1 MPYRGA
7 NYSFTIDSSF
17 RPFEM
22 QELLTPYMMYKDVYE
37 QQEQAYNELSD
48 KSDMFR
54 YLSDTLPKESKARQ
68 IYEGYANE
76 LSKQAEDLSR
86 NGLSMNNRRALMN
99 LKRRYQ
105 GEIGRLEAADTALQK
120 ERELRRQ
127 MNAKDGSML
136 YAVDNLDIDKFLD
149 GNTPNLYNISGTEL
163 HTLGAAAGRAAS
175 SRVYSAGDEGST
187 LDGYYRKWVERNGYN
202 KESMDAFRANAS
214 AIPELQQAADDIL
227 IERGVL
233 DNLKGNPQALQRA
246 RQSVLN
252 GIIDGSIYQE
262 NVKPIRDE
270 GKMSA
275 AQAAS
280 DARAREAQQLARD
293 KFDYE
298 KNTSG
303 IIINPDGTVSYDKT
317 RDAAYQR
324 MKKLAEEGDL
334 GGEYTIDPVTG
345 KPVKKGLTDAEKEE
359 KKNEEIKGNA
369 LMNLDSPT
377 LRNKYGFDVV
387 VGNDRQHYDYIAA
400 LSQHNGGKWY
410 SGKAGKDNPGH
421 NWLRGWGF
429 GSTSNVENKWGNFT
443 YKPSDGN
450 LKIVSPSEMAYLME
464 DEGVAENVNEQL
476 YASGYYN
483 NAILSALM
491 SSENLSQEDAEKLL
505 KANGYKYTNDIQLV
519 AVSSEWPNENE
530 NNYLVAVR
538 TK

>member
-22 QELLTPYMMYKDVYE
+22 QELLTPYMMYKDAYE
-37 QQEQAYNELSD
+37 KQEQAYNELSD

-76 LSKQAEDLSR
+76 LNKQAEDLSK

-136 YAVDNLDIDKFLD
+136 YAVDNLDIDSFLD

-163 HTLGAAAGRAAS
+163 HTLGAAAGKAVS

-187 LDGYYRKWVERNGYN
+187 LDGYYRKWVERNGYS

-214 AIPELQQAADDIL
+214 AIPELQQEAKNIL
-227 IERGVL
+227 IERGVY
-233 DNLKGNPQALQRA
+233 DNLRENPQALRRA
-246 RQSVLN
+246 EQSVLN
-252 GIIDGSIYQE
+252 GIIDGAIYQE
-262 NVKPIRDE
+262 SVKTIRDE

-280 DARAREAQQLARD
+280 DARAKAAQQLARD
-293 KFDYE
+293 RFEYE

-303 IIINPDGTVSYDKT
+303 IVINPDGTVSYDQTK
-317 RDAAYQR
+317 DAAYQR
-324 MKKLAEEGDL
+324 MKTMMENGDL
-334 GGEYTIDPVTG
+334 GGEYTINPATG
-345 KPVKKGLTDAEKEE
+345 KPVRKVPTTAEKEE
-359 KKNEEIKGNA
+359 KKYEDEKGKN
-369 LMNLDSPT
+369 LMKLKSSD
-377 LRNKYGFDVV
+377 LKNKHGFDVA
-387 VGNDRQHYDYIAA
+387 VGNDRHHYDYIAA

-421 NWLRGWGF
+421 NWLLGWGF
-429 GSTSNVENKWGNFT
+429 GSTSNVENRWGNFT
-443 YKPSDGN
+443 YQPNEGN

-464 DEGVAENVNEQL
+464 DKGIAENVNEQL

-519 AVSSEWPNENE
+519 AVSSEWPNEE
-530 NNYLVAVR
+530 HDNYLVAVR